1 MRMRLFSGFVV
12 QQQITQAP
20 SDGCTAQTGGGD
32 GTTGAWIVSSA
43 QRARAMQRL
52 RDGPGE
58 GFKIVPR
65 ASNVLVLCSKTTRTA
80 LERALSWHKTGVQT
94 SDGRW
99 LGWPPGGAL
108 QARGR
113 LESKPGFAR
122 QGSDAV
128 WRLELAV
135 EARPCPATRRAQTRP
150 LPLTLI
156 PISPW
161 RRPMPRLAWGLSLDA
176 GCSMALAS
184 LHRLASHCIASSA
197 PSALARLAKP
207 PPPPHP
213 PSPCLAP
220 GQACSPGRHRAL
232 LFPTRQK
239 VGTRLE
245 APPSS
250 HAATLAAVLSAQPEQ
265 SAPTTD
271 RRGGGPDDSVPRRAG
286 MALVERDIVAVRCLL
301 HMGQAEASRDE
312 LQKGGARDGCPSL
325 SRFDSPPRPGVS
337 NPTVLRSA

>member
-1 MRMRLFSGFVV
+1 MRQRCGCGLDRGGRGTGGLRFTQGLPMEKPDLGWEGRAAFVCLCVSERERALLAGQDSGPMPCIHGRPSVRQREGKVKDFVLIYGQRGRRRLCARPLVSRVVATRTIRSRTCFVLIHVQHARTMRMRLFSGFVV

-43 QRARAMQRL
+43 QRARAMRRL

-122 QGSDAV
+122 QGSDA
-128 WRLELAV
+128 
-135 EARPCPATRRAQTRP
+135 
-150 LPLTLI
+150 
-156 PISPW
+156 
-161 RRPMPRLAWGLSLDA
+161 
-176 GCSMALAS
+176 
-184 LHRLASHCIASSA
+184 
-197 PSALARLAKP
+197 
-207 PPPPHP
+207 
-213 PSPCLAP
+213 
-220 GQACSPGRHRAL
+220 
-232 LFPTRQK
+232 
-239 VGTRLE
+239 GTRSLQGR
-245 APPSS
+245 
-250 HAATLAAVLSAQPEQ
+250 V
-265 SAPTTD
+265 
-271 RRGGGPDDSVPRRAG
+271 AG
-286 MALVERDIVAVRCLL
+286 
-301 HMGQAEASRDE
+301 
-312 LQKGGARDGCPSL
+312 
-325 SRFDSPPRPGVS
+325 
-337 NPTVLRSA
+337 